1 MRRTLRA
8 GLLASA
14 LLTIPAAGA
23 ATASAVPLVPQTQPA
38 VERPASENIGLV
50 CTMQYPPS
58 PLCWLSSLSASIS
71 GPSAAG

>member
-8 GLLASA
+8 GLLVAA
-14 LLTIPAAGA
+14 LFTIPVAGA
-23 ATASAVPLVPQTQPA
+23 ATASAVPLVPQAQPA
-38 VERPASENIGLV
+38 AEREASEDIGLV